1 VAPSYHSARVH
12 ALVLLR
18 PGTNRTSAEELQA
31 DHERFIDGLIEQ
43 KRVVLGGDWLPPI
56 AGFEAGYLLSCA
68 SLDEA
73 REIAA
78 SDPFVRDEAM
88 RSEVVEWQLVG
99 VDPDAVDRESLLYPD
114 LTSGQTSSA
123 NAATRSSRPGRS

>member
-1 VAPSYHSARVH
+1 MH
-12 ALVLLR
+12 ALVLLA
-18 PGTNRTSAEELQA
+18 PGAGNASSEELQA
-31 DHERFIDGLIEQ
+31 DHERFIDGLIDQ
-43 KRVVLGGDWLPPI
+43 KRVVLGGDWKPPI
-56 AGFEAGYLLSCA
+56 AGFEAAYLLSCA

-78 SDPFVRDEAM
+78 SDPFVRGEAN
-88 RSEVVEWQLVG
+88 RFEVVEWQLVA
-99 VDPDAVDRESLLYPD
+99 VDPEAVDRDSLLYPD